1 MNCLEIPLVL
11 DKFFRKTV
19 SSAAAAAVAITCA
32 ASPAGFVCA
41 QNVPDYPSLAEEI
54 VILVNEARADAG
66 LNPVYAAPLLYDAA
80 EVRAIESVE
89 KFSHYRPDSTLFN
102 TVLDEYQFF
111 YSGAAENIAAG
122 NSTPEAT
129 FEQWKNS
136 PDHWSSIMNPSYTH
150 MGVGVYY
157 EEGTE
162 YGWYWEQLFIASD
175 AALEGQY
182 IPERTPIVPISY
194 GDIDGDGIITSF
206 DYLLLLKLVN
216 KQVVLND
223 LQVESADCM
232 RDGAVTVADAVV
244 LKKYLLEIYDTL
256 PIYP

>member
-1 MNCLEIPLVL
+1 MEILAVL
-11 DKFFRKTV
+11 DKFIKRTV
-19 SSAAAAAVAITCA
+19 SSAVAAAVAVTCA
-32 ASPAGFVCA
+32 AFPASFSCA
-41 QNVPDYPSLAEEI
+41 QNTPDYSSLAEEI
-54 VILVNEARADAG
+54 VILVNEARVEAG

-80 EVRAIESVE
+80 EIRAIESVE

-102 TVLDEYQFF
+102 TVLDGCQFF

-129 FEQWKNS
+129 FEQWRNS
-136 PDHWSSIMNPSYTH
+136 ANHWGSIMNPSYTH

-162 YGWYWEQLFIASD
+162 YGWYWEQLFIATD
-175 AALEGQY
+175 AELEGQY
-182 IPERTPIVPISY
+182 IPERTPIVPVSY
-194 GDIDGDGIITSF
+194 GDIDGDGVITSF
-206 DYLLLLKLVN
+206 DYLLLMKLEN

-232 RDGAVTVADAVV
+232 RDGAITIADAVV
-244 LKKYLLEIYDTL
+244 LKKYLLKIYDTL